1 MLNQALGL
9 TMTRIALGMILFAHG
24 YFLQKS
30 KPSRSKAPSDF
41 LRVLDFP
48 LSLHTW

>member
-9 TMTRIALGMILFAHG
+9 TMTRIALGVILFAHG
-24 YFLQKS
+24 YFLKVETFTIEGTMG
-30 KPSRSKAPSDF
+30 F
-41 LRVLDFP
+41 LKVLDFP